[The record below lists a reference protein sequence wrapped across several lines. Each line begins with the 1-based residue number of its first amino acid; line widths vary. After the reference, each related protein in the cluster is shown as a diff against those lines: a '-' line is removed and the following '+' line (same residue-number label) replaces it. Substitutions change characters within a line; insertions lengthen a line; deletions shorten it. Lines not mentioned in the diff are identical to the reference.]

1 MPSNPSQTAG
11 HLSPGFVLRYLIGA
25 VIVLGGL
32 IATSIATG
40 HTLSNL
46 VSTAKGV
53 PACGAVANPD
63 CLASYPATVE
73 QLQPSTQTSNV
84 TVVLHTS
91 FLASTDDRDECF
103 GTACVDF
110 VPVAGDVSNRLAA
123 PEQVRI
129 TAGDGRVVSIAT
141 ALGTVTTQDA
151 PRVAILDVVADL
163 TWGLYLVALTAL
175 FAGGYV
181 VLAIRTALWRIHP
194 LRWLRAVTALQVL
207 TGVLALA
214 AFIGFAI
221 GGSTAL
227 VSLAVVLLAG
237 FVSSHVARLHAR
249 PSAAMPTSG
258 PTSRQVAF
266 ADRHWGSLTAAFY
279 VLAAFPIPIGVDV
292 ALQLR
297 HDGYSSIGVVI
308 TVLISA
314 ALGGFLLVKA
324 YQVMHRG
331 RRSPA
336 HAAVS

>member
-1 MPSNPSQTAG
+1 MPSNPSQTGG
-11 HLSPGFVLRYLIGA
+11 HLSPGFLLRYLI
-25 VIVLGGL
+25 
-32 IATSIATG
+32 
-40 HTLSNL
+40 
-46 VSTAKGV
+46 
-53 PACGAVANPD
+53 GAVANPD

-103 GTACVDF
+103 G
-110 VPVAGDVSNRLAA
+110 AA
-123 PEQVRI
+123 
-129 TAGDGRVVSIAT
+129 
-141 ALGTVTTQDA
+141 
-151 PRVAILDVVADL
+151 VVADL

-175 FAGGYV
+175 FAGRYV

-237 FVSSHVARLHAR
+237 FVSSHVARLHA
-249 PSAAMPTSG
+249 
-258 PTSRQVAF
+258 
-266 ADRHWGSLTAAFY
+266 Y

-308 TVLISA
+308 TVLISV

>member
-1 MPSNPSQTAG
+1 MPSNPSQTGG
-11 HLSPGFVLRYLIGA
+11 HLSPGFLLRYLIGA
-25 VIVLGGL
+25 V
-32 IATSIATG
+32 T
-40 HTLSNL
+40 
-46 VSTAKGV
+46 
-53 PACGAVANPD
+53 NPD

-103 GTACVDF
+103 G
-110 VPVAGDVSNRLAA
+110 AA
-123 PEQVRI
+123 
-129 TAGDGRVVSIAT
+129 
-141 ALGTVTTQDA
+141 
-151 PRVAILDVVADL
+151 VVADL

-258 PTSRQVAF
+258 PTARQVAF

-308 TVLISA
+308 TVLISV